1 MTASAVRRVVLDGE
15 CDLTRKAEIA
25 ALFQTLGDDG
35 DLIIDL
41 SGVTYL
47 DSTIL
52 EQLAALRLRSVR
64 RSITLAGA
72 SPNIRRIFHLVGF
85 DQIFETAE

>member
-1 MTASAVRRVVLDGE
+1 MNPVSTARRVVLQGE
-15 CDLTRKAEIA
+15 YDLMRKDEIA
-25 ALFQTLGDDG
+25 ALFQTLDGDG

-41 SGVTYL
+41 SHVTYL

-52 EQLAALRLRSVR
+52 EELAALRTRSAR

-72 SPNIRRIFHLVGF
+72 SDHIRRVFRIVGF
-85 DQIFETAE
+85 DQIFESA